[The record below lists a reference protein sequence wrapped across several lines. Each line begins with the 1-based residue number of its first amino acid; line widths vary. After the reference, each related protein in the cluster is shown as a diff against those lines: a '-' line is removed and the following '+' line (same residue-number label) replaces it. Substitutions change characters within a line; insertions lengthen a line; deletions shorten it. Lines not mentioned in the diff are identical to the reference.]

1 MSLGD
6 MYSVHNHVFF
16 SLMVF
21 RAQIQLWKRGLWEP
35 DMFTHRSCNDLNRL
49 LFAQLY
55 CRAYFS

>member
-1 MSLGD
+1 MSLGG

-16 SLMVF
+16 SHGL
-21 RAQIQLWKRGLWEP
+21 LTSSGKGGLWEP